1 MQTKKGLIIILLPI
15 LLISILVIIKSLD
28 KNNFSIDAK
37 QTLDMSLNQNQIL
50 SLSQLKQK
58 AQSNEKVVL
67 IDLRNPA
74 EFAKNHF
81 KNALNIPFSEVLS
94 NPEMLKLKSSEQ
106 ELVLYSNSV
115 AESTKAWTILTQMG
129 FTKLYLLDI
138 PTNLISENLL
148 DKDTLVEGNETLK
161 YKFQPDST
169 AELE

>member
-74 EFAKNHF
+74 EFAKNHL

-106 ELVLYSNSV
+106 EVVLYSNSA

-129 FTKLYLLDI
+129 FNKLYLLDI
-138 PTNLISENLL
+138 PANLISENLL
-148 DKDTLVEGNETLK
+148 DKDTMVKGSEILK